1 MQTVDNDRCF
11 LFSKIR
17 SQNVAIAQSPL
28 EASLDVGECFH
39 VGVVPF
45 KIATAT
51 VGWALSPPP
60 LLNLGWAKSPP
71 YVWERAKRLTL
82 HAFHVFTGT
91 GVDANDVAGVDENWR
106 HKFAAGFNLHW
117 FLHVGCGV
125 AFGRWFTI
133 FNH

>member
-1 MQTVDNDRCF
+1 MDNQRLF
-11 LFSKIR
+11 LRPKIR
-17 SQNVAIAQSPL
+17 TQNVAIAQSPSQ
-28 EASLDVGECFH
+28 ASLNVGECFH
-39 VGVVPF
+39 GGVVPLR
-45 KIATAT
+45 IATARRMGFEPVHAIQISDGLKAHPT
-51 VGWALSPPP
+51 RIG
-60 LLNLGWAKSPP
+60 
-71 YVWERAKRLTL
+71 LTL